1 MANAG
6 FNFALLP
13 IAERQAMER
22 HKQECLDRY
31 HRAREIAMEIYSLLN
46 SKGRM
51 WAEREIGKHP
61 ELDAAIRSHLNSLIK
76 GKK

>member
-6 FNFALLP
+6 FNLAMLP
-13 IAERQAMER
+13 LAERQDMER
-22 HKQECLDRY
+22 YKQECLDRY
-31 HRAREIAMEIYSLLN
+31 HRAREIAREIYSALN